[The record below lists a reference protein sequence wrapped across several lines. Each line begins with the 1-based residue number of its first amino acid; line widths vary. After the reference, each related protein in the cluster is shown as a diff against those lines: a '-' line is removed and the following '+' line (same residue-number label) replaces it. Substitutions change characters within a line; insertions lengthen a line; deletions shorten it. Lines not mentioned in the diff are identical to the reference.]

1 MGDPVLSSTHEA
13 TVRAT
18 LPAVGAH
25 LETITALFYDTMLA
39 ENPELRR
46 LFSRSAQASGEQ
58 RRALAGA
65 VIAFASDL
73 VGEGAS
79 FDPVI
84 RRIAHRHASLGIRP
98 EQYTLVGRYL
108 LNAVGAV
115 LGEAV
120 TPAVAAAWDEVYWL
134 FACRLIG
141 LEARLYAHADI
152 DPDHPWREVVV
163 SHRREEAQD
172 TVSFVLTSADGAPMP
187 SYRAGQ
193 YVSVAVDLPDGGRQI
208 RQYSLSQA
216 AHGLGGLRITVRR
229 VRGVGGAP
237 DGLVSSHLVDH
248 VRTGDRLE
256 VSAPYGDLTLTAG
269 TAPLVLVSAGVGI
282 TPMAAILDHVSRTE
296 PNRDVV
302 VAHAERSLARHCLR
316 PDIIGS
322 GARLRSFRHLVWYER
337 QAPYEADGST
347 EVRAGRIEVD
357 EIPLAPEAQV
367 YLCGPLPFMQA
378 VRSRLRDRGVPGAQI
393 RYEVFGSDAWAGSR
407 S

>member
-1 MGDPVLSSTHEA
+1 MLSNRHEA
-13 TVRAT
+13 IVRAT
-18 LPAVGAH
+18 LPAVRTH
-25 LETITALFYDTMLA
+25 IETITGLFYDTMLT
-39 ENPELRR
+39 ENPELLR

-58 RRALAGA
+58 RKALAGA
-65 VIAFASDL
+65 LVAFAADL
-73 VGEGAS
+73 VDAGAP
-79 FDPVI
+79 FDPVV

-98 EQYTLVGRYL
+98 EQYTIVGRYL

-115 LGEAV
+115 LGDAV
-120 TPAVAAAWDEVYWL
+120 TPEVAAAWDEVYWL

-141 LEARLYAHADI
+141 LEARLYADAEV
-152 DPDHPWREVVV
+152 DPDHPWQDVVV

-172 TVSFVLTSADGAPMP
+172 TVSFVLTSADGSPTP

-248 VRTGDRLE
+248 VRAGDRLA

-282 TPMAAILDHVSRTE
+282 TPMAAILDHVSRAE

-302 VAHAERSLARHCLR
+302 VAHAERSPERHCLR

-322 GARLRSFRHLVWYER
+322 GARLRSFRHLVWYEQPTPR
-337 QAPYEADGST
+337 EFDGST

-357 EIPLAPEAQV
+357 EIPLNPEAQV

-378 VRSRLRDRGVPGAQI
+378 VRGRLRERGVPGTQI

-407 S
+407 